1 MAKTSKMDIYK
12 RRLEV
17 RNLVLKGFSDSDIID
32 RLKISQDTLTEDKRM
47 IADQYIRAVTE
58 NKNLLTRQAELIM
71 KHLDQLDLIKK
82 KLWEIEEAVD
92 TPTRTKIDALKSI
105 LTELEHESKIL
116 RLIDNSNII
125 VKQYIHI
132 DKINVLMNKI
142 TEVIKEFVPSDQQR
156 YAFDRLRSLG
166 NVLEAEVVEPEKAD
180 NEKDETPPEKV
191 V

>member
-1 MAKTSKMDIYK
+1 VAKTSKMDIYK